1 MELRQTLVGHP
12 PARGSSFSSGGGEE
26 TIKARTKIVE
36 GEVGRDRRKGGR
48 GCGRILV
55 VPHDVYLRLP
65 DPSLQEAISPKGP
78 KSGEG
83 VGALIVTATNAIPR
97 ELPARR
103 EDRPQRFGQ
112 GSMLRDPAE
121 TARRRTEP
129 DHRQIIA
136 NHTGRARAS
145 RKDGGQ
151 QEREALTAR
160 VRLPKHGVVAGR
172 KRKYKGGTGERGL
185 PSGGEPPEN
194 GPAPS
199 DLGPSPE
206 PPSASIERQFE
217 RPQAV
222 VGVGSKGPRDGELPA
237 RRQGSARAEHGA
249 EVPTMPAPAVVPL
262 GSGVVGGD
270 HPRGGEPTAV
280 GGEPAGV
287 CRRGPKD
294 EQRI

>member
-103 EDRPQRFGQ
+103 EDRP
-112 GSMLRDPAE
+112 
-121 TARRRTEP
+121 
-129 DHRQIIA
+129 
-136 NHTGRARAS
+136 
-145 RKDGGQ
+145 
-151 QEREALTAR
+151 
-160 VRLPKHGVVAGR
+160 
-172 KRKYKGGTGERGL
+172 
-185 PSGGEPPEN
+185 
-194 GPAPS
+194 
-199 DLGPSPE
+199 
-206 PPSASIERQFE
+206 
-217 RPQAV
+217 
-222 VGVGSKGPRDGELPA
+222 
-237 RRQGSARAEHGA
+237 
-249 EVPTMPAPAVVPL
+249 
-262 GSGVVGGD
+262 
-270 HPRGGEPTAV
+270 
-280 GGEPAGV
+280 
-287 CRRGPKD
+287 
-294 EQRI
+294 

>member
-1 MELRQTLVGHP
+1 
-12 PARGSSFSSGGGEE
+12 
-26 TIKARTKIVE
+26 
-36 GEVGRDRRKGGR
+36 
-48 GCGRILV
+48 
-55 VPHDVYLRLP
+55 
-65 DPSLQEAISPKGP
+65 
-78 KSGEG
+78 
-83 VGALIVTATNAIPR
+83 
-97 ELPARR
+97 
-103 EDRPQRFGQ
+103 
-112 GSMLRDPAE
+112 MLRDPAE

-129 DHRQIIA
+129 NHRQIIA

-145 RKDGGQ
+145 RKEGGQ

-194 GPAPS
+194 GPAPG

-222 VGVGSKGPRDGELPA
+222 VGVGSKGPRDGELSA
-237 RRQGSARAEHGA
+237 HRQGSARSEHGA

-262 GSGVVGGD
+262 GRGVVGGD

-280 GGEPAGV
+280 GRKPAGV

-294 EQRI
+294 KQRIKHRRRGADMQRAAEHPYAIAVQRDDMPPRAPKGRKVGRVRKASRAFLLLSRPKVLGGEAVSIRPRSVVVRELVPSPLSTM